1 MKKLKGLSEQQIEE
15 ISHQVSDAFYDYKYN
30 DEDEGLIKYI
40 HSRENMFIYM
50 NAIVNAA
57 YKTGLLYTTS
67 DKHEGYLMLSGEGF
81 GRVKFFDGLKMIS
94 AEKKALGGF
103 GNMKS
108 FIKACFAE
116 GSTIETRMKKA
127 KKKFIRIEMLVVRPE
142 YQGQGFM
149 RKILNDVFK
158 YADKK
163 NLPVILDTDDKDKCA
178 RYEHLGMKVDRVRN
192 CGDKFHMYD
201 LIRDTGEKKNI
212 SGVPETMIQTLYAR
226 AKESKKKKHFIYDE
240 QAIDIVS
247 KLDYDFSKA
256 DKDMKMSSGVI
267 ARTIMLDKMVKE
279 YISKHPEATVINIA
293 CGMDT
298 RVYRVDNAKIRW
310 YNIDLPE
317 TINIRKRFLDE
328 EGRIK
333 MIACS
338 AMDEKWADEIGTVEG
353 DVLVVIE
360 GLTMYLSEPDVKKI
374 LDIISGHFSNNNV
387 TLFIEFMSPFVV
399 KKIKEKS
406 IDQSGAKFTWGV
418 ASGKDI
424 AALSEKISFVEDRS
438 LVEGMEVM
446 YPVYKVI
453 GKIKPVRNISN
464 KIVVLRK

>member
-1 MKKLKGLSEQQIEE
+1 
-15 ISHQVSDAFYDYKYN
+15 
-30 DEDEGLIKYI
+30 
-40 HSRENMFIYM
+40 
-50 NAIVNAA
+50 
-57 YKTGLLYTTS
+57 
-67 DKHEGYLMLSGEGF
+67 
-81 GRVKFFDGLKMIS
+81 MID
-94 AEKKALGGF
+94 
-103 GNMKS
+103 
-108 FIKACFAE
+108 C
-116 GSTIETRMKKA
+116 
-127 KKKFIRIEMLVVRPE
+127 
-142 YQGQGFM
+142 
-149 RKILNDVFK
+149 
-158 YADKK
+158 
-163 NLPVILDTDDKDKCA
+163 
-178 RYEHLGMKVDRVRN
+178 VRN

-201 LIRDTGEKKNI
+201 LIRDAGEKKNI

-226 AKESKKKKHFIYDE
+226 AKESKKKNHFIYDE

-247 KLDYDFSKA
+247 RLDYDFSKA

-279 YISKHPEATVINIA
+279 YISKHQEATVINIA

-353 DVLVVIE
+353 DILVVIE
-360 GLTMYLSEPDVKKI
+360 GLTMYLSESDVKKI
-374 LDIISGHFSNNNV
+374 LDIISGHFSSNNV

-399 KKIKEKS
+399 KRIKEKS

-418 ASGKDI
+418 ASGKEI

-464 KIVVLRK
+464 KITVLKN

>member
-1 MKKLKGLSEQQIEE
+1 
-15 ISHQVSDAFYDYKYN
+15 
-30 DEDEGLIKYI
+30 
-40 HSRENMFIYM
+40 
-50 NAIVNAA
+50 
-57 YKTGLLYTTS
+57 
-67 DKHEGYLMLSGEGF
+67 
-81 GRVKFFDGLKMIS
+81 
-94 AEKKALGGF
+94 
-103 GNMKS
+103 
-108 FIKACFAE
+108 
-116 GSTIETRMKKA
+116 
-127 KKKFIRIEMLVVRPE
+127 
-142 YQGQGFM
+142 
-149 RKILNDVFK
+149 
-158 YADKK
+158 
-163 NLPVILDTDDKDKCA
+163 
-178 RYEHLGMKVDRVRN
+178 
-192 CGDKFHMYD
+192 MYD

-226 AKESKKKKHFIYDE
+226 AKESKKKNHFIYDE

-279 YISKHPEATVINIA
+279 YISKHPEATVVNIA

-298 RVYRVDNAKIRW
+298 RVYRVDNEKIRW

-317 TINIRKRFLDE
+317 TINIRKRFFDE
-328 EGRIK
+328 DGRIK

-338 AMDEKWADEIGTVEG
+338 AMDEKWGDEIGETEG

-360 GLTMYLSEPDVKKI
+360 GLTMYLSEADVKKI
-374 LDIISGHFSNNNV
+374 LDIISSRFSNNNV

-399 KKIKEKS
+399 KRIKEKS

-418 ASGKDI
+418 SSGKEI
-424 AALSEKISFVEDRS
+424 AALSDKISFVEDKS
-438 LVEGMEVM
+438 LVEGMQVM

-464 KIVVLRK
+464 KIAVLKNKI